1 MRKWLKY
8 LLPPIVI
15 SIIRNVCRRRYLGIK
30 GNYQSY
36 KAANEFL
43 RAKGLGNY
51 SSDVILKQVY
61 SAIEQVRLGKAKFER
76 DGVLFDKKEYN
87 YPLLANICYTLST
100 FEKDKCVN
108 ILDFGG
114 SLGSSFFQIRDR
126 LAGYQYKW
134 HIVEQMNFVEFG
146 REHIPEIVFHNSIED
161 YRHDNSCDICI
172 LSGVVQYFD
181 EPYDWLKRILASKF
195 KYIIVDRTLFSQGEV
210 ERCAIQYVP
219 PEIYDAQYPIWLLS
233 RQKVIDFIISFGYEL
248 DAEWKSF
255 DMLPVRNSIFC
266 EEIIQSEGFLFR
278 LK

>member
-1 MRKWLKY
+1 M
-8 LLPPIVI
+8 
-15 SIIRNVCRRRYLGIK
+15 IK
-30 GNYQSY
+30 GNYPY
-36 KAANEFL
+36 YEAADEFL

-87 YPLLANICYTLST
+87 YPLLANVCYTLSA
-100 FEKDKCVN
+100 FEKDKWVN

-134 HIVEQMNFVEFG
+134 HIVEQMNFVKFG
-146 REHIPEIVFHNSIED
+146 RDHIPEIVFHNSIED
-161 YRHDNSCDICI
+161 YRHGNSCDICI

-181 EPYDWLKRILASKF
+181 KPYDWLKRILVAKF

-248 DAEWKSF
+248 DDEWKSF
-255 DMLPVRNSIFC
+255 DMMPVRNSIFY

-278 LK
+278 LKR